1 MEFVIK
7 NKIGRS
13 HRNMTALRFI
23 LLTETLVR
31 SVHETGDLTGN
42 LLRRVGIRLDRFG
55 GQLVTSDDAT
65 DLRELNAVLLGNLE
79 DDFRISEFTAPV
91 DDQASQLTGLHAE
104 MSASKPHHDFS
115 RVLTEKGNLA
125 KNGFLLLGL
134 LPCLLGLQFLLEF
147 PDGLALN
154 MHVFGIVCIIGDDI
168 LVGVCA
174 LRCNAGSLNR
184 AVKGDNLEI
193 VGGKLPEAVVNHV
206 VADRIPDYENSL
218 SANIATVAKIDPDG
232 GWGSLPLEE
241 KIEVLET
248 IIRIEC
254 RYLGMQDSAP
264 ALELAYL
271 EEGLLGQYDSE
282 KDVVTLSYNYVVDSE
297 AGGYSVIQVLCHE
310 IYHRY
315 QHYQVNLLQA
325 IRYNDDTAK
334 YANLLVL
341 DTAGIYED
349 EFGSY
354 ISPDDDSAISYNMY
368 SSQRLERDAE
378 KYSNASVVDYYEQV
392 CSYLKTN

>member
-115 RVLTEKGNLA
+115 RALTEKGNLA

-134 LPCLLGLQFLLEF
+134 LPCLLGLQFLLKF

-168 LVGVCA
+168 LVGVRA
-174 LRCNAGSLNR
+174 LRRNAGSLNR
-184 AVKGDNLEI
+184 AVERDDFEI
-193 VGGKLPEAVVNHV
+193 IGGKHPEAVVHHV
-206 VADRIPDYENSL
+206 VADRITVVLLLLNRLTQNKVEFLDDLDNTVGFNLIPGGCTTGFEHVDLPGVADEDFASSVLAASL
-218 SANIATVAKIDPDG
+218 GKKGEMAEVFQREPEISVEKLISHQRDLGGDTFLVDG
-232 GWGSLPLEE
+232 VQDVNESGASSLFHDWALLSVF
-241 KIEVLET
+241 IEGGASNM
-248 IIRIEC
+248 I
-254 RYLGMQDSAP
+254 YW
-264 ALELAYL
+264 LARPSG
-271 EEGLLGQYDSE
+271 E
-282 KDVVTLSYNYVVDSE
+282 
-297 AGGYSVIQVLCHE
+297 
-310 IYHRY
+310 R
-315 QHYQVNLLQA
+315 
-325 IRYNDDTAK
+325 
-334 YANLLVL
+334 
-341 DTAGIYED
+341 
-349 EFGSY
+349 
-354 ISPDDDSAISYNMY
+354 ISPRHQAPLYMG
-368 SSQRLERDAE
+368 SSRE
-378 KYSNASVVDYYEQV
+378 K
-392 CSYLKTN
+392 

>member
-65 DLRELNAVLLGNLE
+65 DLREFNAVLLGNLE

-115 RVLTEKGNLA
+115 RALTEKRNLA

-154 MHVFGIVCIIGDDI
+154 MHVFGIVYIIGDDI
-168 LVGVCA
+168 LVGVRA
-174 LRCNAGSLNR
+174 LRRNAGSLNR

-206 VADRIPDYENSL
+206 VADRIAVVLLLLNRLAQD
-218 SANIATVAKIDPDG
+218 KIELLDDPDDAVGFELIPG
-232 GWGSLPLEE
+232 GRATGFEYVDLSGVAGEDFAFSVLAAGLGKKGEMAEVFQREPEISVEKLISHQRDLGGDTFLVDGVQDVNECGASSLFHDWTLLSVFVEGG
-241 KIEVLET
+241 VANT
-248 IIRIEC
+248 I
-254 RYLGMQDSAP
+254 D
-264 ALELAYL
+264 
-271 EEGLLGQYDSE
+271 
-282 KDVVTLSYNYVVDSE
+282 
-297 AGGYSVIQVLCHE
+297 
-310 IYHRY
+310 
-315 QHYQVNLLQA
+315 
-325 IRYNDDTAK
+325 
-334 YANLLVL
+334 LLVL
-341 DTAGIYED
+341 PSD
-349 EFGSY
+349 ERINPGFQEPFILGVKG
-354 ISPDDDSAISYNMY
+354 
-368 SSQRLERDAE
+368 RTR
-378 KYSNASVVDYYEQV
+378 
-392 CSYLKTN
+392 